1 MFLFKNHEN
10 QQIYNR
16 ALKVLELYFGA
27 EEEEESQELPPAQV
41 LSDNGFNQYS
51 FGGSGSG
58 SGFPPAPPSS
68 NSPSRPAQGESYLH

>member
-41 LSDNGFNQYS
+41 LSGNGFNQYR
-51 FGGSGSG
+51 FGGSG

-68 NSPSRPAQGESYLH
+68 NSPSGPAQGERYLH